1 MHSRLGLARFRG
13 DKLTLPH
20 SAAGAAAADTQ
31 KTAQLK
37 RHEQRLIDSWND
49 TAHEVPTAAGGAG
62 LHHLIEAQV
71 DRTPQAV
78 AVVLDDAELS
88 YAELDARA
96 NALAHRLLALG
107 VGHQAMVGVFFER
120 SFNMVVSMLAVWKA
134 GGVYLPLEPDFPR
147 QRLHDTVADSGA
159 AVIITTAA
167 LRERLPSGTP
177 LLCLQEDGA
186 GWPLSLSTT
195 RPAVVTYSDD
205 ACYVIYTSGSTG
217 RPKGAVLPHRAI
229 CNHMAWMLS
238 HYRLGADDHVLQKTP
253 FSFDASVWEFLA
265 PLLTGARLVMA
276 RPGGHRDM
284 LYLARTIVRHQVAT
298 LQLVPSVLQLL
309 VDEPGF
315 TACTSL
321 RRVYCGG
328 EALTTALV
336 RRFAAKLPGTELHNL
351 YGPTECCIDTTVHA
365 CRPDTEEAVQ
375 PIGRPI
381 WNTTHHVLDEQQ
393 QPVAIGVAGEL
404 YIGGA
409 GLALCYLN
417 RESLSAEKFVTL
429 SPGDASPPRRL
440 YRTGDRVRLLPSGL
454 YEFLG
459 RIDFQ
464 VKLNGF
470 RIELGEIEAVLE
482 THPLVRQ
489 AVAMLREDLP
499 GHKLLVAYVMPTA
512 GAEPT
517 PAELRAHLSLALPSH
532 MLPGVCV
539 VLPSLPLT
547 ANGKVDRRALPKPE
561 RQALAAAA
569 SSVAAGAAARTDTEA
584 ELFEIWAQVL
594 ATRAF
599 DIDDDYFSLGGNS
612 LGLMEIGLAMRS
624 RLQVEVAPERLFE
637 ATTVRAQARWV
648 DAARAALAEVAVEA
662 DDTALARTLPL
673 MAGAQPESQPMLAS
687 LEQQAFWRGAQAM
700 RGWPLFNTSEV
711 IGLGS
716 QADLAALQRAV
727 NAVVARHQALRT
739 VLWWRDGQ
747 LWQQVLPAGAVA
759 IERVEWGAAGLAA
772 TVARI
777 VQEPIDLQRG
787 PVSRWLLLSA
797 TETSIETGTETSTGA
812 STGTTMNTA
821 SEGVAQTAHWLVLV
835 VHHAM
840 TDAQSTATWVH
851 ELLGSYE
858 TALQGREPDAPP
870 SALRYV
876 DYADWQHRRLRAG
889 AFEAVRRQWARLL
902 AQPPAPVRLPAD
914 RPRRAVPRWQGG
926 RETLLLDAELCSAL
940 KSVAAAR
947 KVTTYMVLLAALD
960 VLLWQ
965 ETGQTD
971 LVVGCSLAGR
981 PDARLHAVGGC
992 FIGALPLRV
1001 RLQHD
1006 LTWAALLERVRQVCL
1021 QAYALQDL
1029 PLGMAFEA
1037 LAPGGGAGGA
1047 ALLPVWLELHDRR
1060 QGWESRFAHL
1070 GVRRHDIDRGI
1081 CESELSLEIDDDGQ
1095 TLVCHAQYKSELFAA
1110 ERVQGWLLRYREL
1123 LQALVDAT
1131 DGPLPLPPGAASD
1144 PSTGACR

>member
-1 MHSRLGLARFRG
+1 MHSRAGLGRFR
-13 DKLTLPH
+13 DRVVTLRH
-20 SAAGAAAADTQ
+20 SLGEAADARMQSTP
-31 KTAQLK
+31 QLTC
-37 RHEQRLIDSWND
+37 HEQRLIDSWNE
-49 TAHEVPTAAGGAG
+49 TAHDVPTAAGGAG
-62 LHHLIEAQV
+62 LQHLIEAQV
-71 DRTPQAV
+71 DRTPHAV
-78 AVVLDDAELS
+78 AVVLDDGELS
-88 YAELDARA
+88 YAELDLRA

-107 VGHQAMVGVFFER
+107 VGRQAMVGVFIER
-120 SFNMVVSMLAVWKA
+120 SFDMVVSMLAIWKA

-159 AVIITTAA
+159 AVVITTAA
-167 LRERLPSGTP
+167 LRDRLPLGTP
-177 LLCLQEDGA
+177 QLCLPAHGA
-186 GWPLSLSTT
+186 GGPQALSTT
-195 RPAVVTYSDD
+195 RPAVVTHRDD

-217 RPKGAVLPHRAI
+217 VPKGAVLPHRAI
-229 CNHMAWMLS
+229 CNHMAWMVA

-284 LYLARTIVRHQVAT
+284 PYLARTIVRHQVAT

-365 CRPDTEEAVQ
+365 CRADTEDAVQ
-375 PIGRPI
+375 AIGRPI

-409 GLALCYLN
+409 GLALGYLN
-417 RESLSAEKFVTL
+417 REALSAEKFVTL
-429 SPGDASPPRRL
+429 SLGAASPPRRL
-440 YRTGDRVRLLPSGL
+440 YRTGDRVRLSPSGL

-499 GHKLLVAYVMPTA
+499 GHLLLVAYVMPA
-512 GAEPT
+512 VGAEPT
-517 PAELRAHLSLALPSH
+517 PAELRAHMSLVLPSH
-532 MLPGVCV
+532 MLPSLCV

-561 RQALAAAA
+561 RQTSTAAA
-569 SSVAAGAAARTDTEA
+569 SQAGAAGAGERTATEA
-584 ELFEIWAQVL
+584 QLFQIWAQVL

-599 DIDDDYFSLGGNS
+599 DIDDDYFSLGGDS
-612 LGLMEIGLAMRS
+612 LGLMEIGLAVRS
-624 RLQVEVAPERLFE
+624 RLQVQVEPEHLFE

-648 DAARAALAEVAVEA
+648 DAARAAPAVATTDAHEA
-662 DDTALARTLPL
+662 TAACTVLLTASGLSE
-673 MAGAQPESQPMLAS
+673 AQPVRAS
-687 LEQQAFWRGAQAM
+687 FEQLAFWRAAQAL
-700 RGWPLFNTSEV
+700 RHWPLSNTSEV
-711 IGLGS
+711 VGLGS

-727 NAVVARHQALRT
+727 NAVVARHHALRT
-739 VLWWRDGQ
+739 VLRWRDGQ
-747 LWQQVLPAGAVA
+747 LWQQVLPAAAVA
-759 IERVEWGAAGLAA
+759 IERVDLGAAGLAA

-777 VQEPIDLQRG
+777 VQRPLDLEHG
-787 PVSRWLLLSA
+787 PLSRWLLLSA
-797 TETSIETGTETSTGA
+797 TETAAETAIVAAAEAAPKTS
-812 STGTTMNTA
+812 
-821 SEGVAQTAHWLVLV
+821 HWLLLV

-840 TDAQSTATWVH
+840 TDAQSTETLVQDLLRFYEAALH
-851 ELLGSYE
+851 RREL
-858 TALQGREPDAPP
+858 DAPP
-870 SALRYV
+870 LALRYG
-876 DYADWQHRRLRAG
+876 DYADWQHRRLQAG
-889 AFEAVRRQWARLL
+889 EFEAARRQWALLL
-902 AQPPAPVRLPAD
+902 AHAPAAVRLPGD

-926 RETLLLDAELCSAL
+926 REAVLLDADLRSAL
-940 KSVAAAR
+940 KAVAATR
-947 KVTTYMVLLAALD
+947 KVTLYMVLLAALD

-965 ETGQTD
+965 ISGQTD
-971 LVVGCSLAGR
+971 IVVGSSLAGR
-981 PDARLHAVGGC
+981 PDARLHQVAGC

-1001 RLQHD
+1001 RLQRD

-1029 PLGMAFEA
+1029 PLGLALEA
-1037 LAPGGGAGGA
+1037 LTAGGGFGGG

-1060 QGWESRFAHL
+1060 QGWQSRFAHL

-1081 CESELSLEIDDDGQ
+1081 CESELSLEIDDDGA

-1110 ERVQGWLLRYREL
+1110 ERVQGWLLRYRQL
-1123 LQALVDAT
+1123 LQALVDEI
-1131 DGPLPLPPGAASD
+1131 DGPLPLAPGVIAGSTDGASAR
-1144 PSTGACR
+1144 GC